1 MRSNARRAL
10 ALTAIAFAGLAAA
23 PAKAE
28 NFAFMLAANNDIGVL
43 GLSSG
48 SFKLCGNPGV
58 SLTGLGYGPG
68 PVLFSAGRITSSL
81 YTINRTNGA
90 ATQVAT
96 SNITFLDLG
105 STVGGHLYALD
116 TSLGLYRVDPTTG
129 AATLIGPTGLG
140 TGGTI
145 AMSSG
150 SRKLYMSQNDAL
162 YALNLK
168 KGTAKL
174 VGNGTVPF
182 GAIVRM
188 ANRWYGGSND
198 SSPSLYSISIANG
211 ADTLIAPLSG
221 ESSNFWGLAPTPKT
235 NRGVCQ

>member
-1 MRSNARRAL
+1 MPLGYVTRSSLCRLCAGRYSLCRNITLGETMRSNARRAL

-96 SNITFLDLG
+96 SNITFVDLG
-105 STVGGHLYALD
+105 STV
-116 TSLGLYRVDPTTG
+116 
-129 AATLIGPTGLG
+129 
-140 TGGTI
+140 
-145 AMSSG
+145 
-150 SRKLYMSQNDAL
+150 
-162 YALNLK
+162 
-168 KGTAKL
+168 
-174 VGNGTVPF
+174 
-182 GAIVRM
+182 
-188 ANRWYGGSND
+188 
-198 SSPSLYSISIANG
+198 
-211 ADTLIAPLSG
+211 
-221 ESSNFWGLAPTPKT
+221 
-235 NRGVCQ
+235 